1 MNSKIRTGLVEWA
14 AGEAAAVG
22 RGGVNNCFGMR
33 CVDSISAGLRYKILT
48 LLDDFPL
55 TLPTNNVT
63 KQALIQIIQ
72 NMSCIQ
78 IIQNMSCDVVFDFP
92 TQCRFPLSSFYVFA
106 PEIVLGSDE
115 VSP

>member
-1 MNSKIRTGLVEWA
+1 MCKHVSYASIAGPPGIRIKDALASMQHEQPSQSS
-14 AGEAAAVG
+14 ESG
-22 RGGVNNCFGMR
+22 RIRVVRFANN
-33 CVDSISAGLRYKILT
+33 T
-48 LLDDFPL
+48 
-55 TLPTNNVT
+55 T

-115 VSP
+115 VGP